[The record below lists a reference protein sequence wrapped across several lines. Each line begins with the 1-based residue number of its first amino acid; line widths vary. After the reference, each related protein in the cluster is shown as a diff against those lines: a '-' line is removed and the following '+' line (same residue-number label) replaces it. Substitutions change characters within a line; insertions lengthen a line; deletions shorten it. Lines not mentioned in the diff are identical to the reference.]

1 MAQSYNKSIRT
12 QPLTGR
18 IKDIAL
24 SKEASEK
31 SREFML
37 RNQKNFRMHILLLL
51 QVNNILRRHNYYYFL
66 HTKEQLIRCSLSLLD
81 EKTQSVAMLR
91 LG

>member
-37 RNQKNFRMHILLLL
+37 RNQKKFRMHILLLL